1 MNEVTTTAG
10 NGALMSFIERASRDP
25 DFSVEKFESLLR
37 MQREVEHEQ
46 ARRMF
51 NRAMAAC
58 QAEMLPVVRDAK
70 NSHLGNKYA
79 KLETIDAQ
87 MRPIYT
93 RHGFSVRYGSA
104 LAPREGDMR
113 IICTVAH
120 DAGYFEQNYLDSPIS
135 LTGSQGGRLSVTPVQ
150 AIGSVVTYLRRY
162 LLNMVFNIVLEDDDD
177 GEGQRRAPVQ
187 QMPAK
192 PRMTVAQ
199 WLDSLALAL
208 QDAKTPQERE
218 RVIAGERVQKAL
230 ATLQNG
236 ALDRL
241 RALIQ
246 PAPSD
251 TLGEPEPPLGE
262 PEEPPLG
269 EPETT
274 AYERLAERI
283 ATSDVLQLHRLPT
296 EAAYIAELR
305 QCDEG
310 QQSEIE
316 YARVG
321 RIQLLRA
328 GA

>member
-1 MNEVTTTAG
+1 MSDVTISAG

-25 DFSVEKFESLLR
+25 DFSIEKFESLLR

-46 ARRMF
+46 ARKAF

-104 LAPREGDMR
+104 PAPREGEMR

-120 DAGYFEQNYLDSPIS
+120 DGGYFEQNYLDSPIS
-135 LTGSQGGRLSVTPVQ
+135 LTGSQGGRLAVTPVQ

-177 GEGQRRAPVQ
+177 DGEGQRRAPVQ
-187 QMPAK
+187 QKPAN

-218 RVIAGERVQKAL
+218 RIVAGEQVQKAL
-230 ATLQNG
+230 TTLQNG

-241 RALIQ
+241 RALIK

-251 TLGEPEPPLGE
+251 TPGEPEE

-269 EPETT
+269 EPEAT
-274 AYERLAERI
+274 AYERLLERI
-283 ATSDVLQLHRLPT
+283 AISDVLQLHRLPT

-305 QCDEG
+305 QCDDA
-310 QQSEIE
+310 QQSEVE

-321 RIQLLRA
+321 TIQLRRGEA
-328 GA
+328 